1 VFDFATVRQ
10 LFGTPGEELGELF
23 RTAQRK
29 DPRIA
34 GFARPGG
41 ENNGGGFS
49 ATKKTKKIL
58 WGRSADGRA
67 REKHA

>member
-1 VFDFATVRQ
+1 VFDFAAERQ

-34 GFARPGG
+34 GFAAGG
-41 ENNGGGFS
+41 VPRKSANIS
-49 ATKKTKKIL
+49 ATKKRKKVTL
-58 WGRSADGRA
+58 QPSEVDVG
-67 REKHA
+67 